1 MMRRPSDQSPDPDAD
16 ASMHDIVYPDVERL
30 RTADDALAMNEE
42 TFRALYERTAR
53 PLWAYLA
60 RATGSPQLADD
71 LLQEAYFRLLRSR
84 TVHES
89 EAHQR
94 HYLFRIALNLVRDE
108 RRRRRPDWVP
118 LPEGADERIA
128 DLTAPDAE
136 RSAAVVQALG
146 RLTARDRDL
155 LWFAYSVGSSHA
167 QIADALGLRTASVK
181 QLLFRARRRL
191 AALLGTRSDRS
202 RQS

>member
-1 MMRRPSDQSPDPDAD
+1 MMRPSDPRSDPDAD
-16 ASMHDIVYPDVERL
+16 ASMHDIVYTDVDRL
-30 RTADDALAMNEE
+30 PAADDALAMNEE

-94 HYLFRIALNLVRDE
+94 HYLFKIALNLVRDE

-118 LPEGADERIA
+118 LPEGSDDRLADRA
-128 DLTAPDAE
+128 APDAE
-136 RSAAVVQALG
+136 RNAAVVQALG
-146 RLTARDRDL
+146 RLTPRDRDL
-155 LWFAYSVGSSHA
+155 IWFAYALGSTHA
-167 QIADALGLRTASVK
+167 QIADTFGLRTASVK

-191 AALLGTRSDRS
+191 AALLGTGSDRS

>member
-1 MMRRPSDQSPDPDAD
+1 
-16 ASMHDIVYPDVERL
+16 MHEIVYPDVERL
-30 RTADDALAMNEE
+30 RTADEALAMTEE

-71 LLQEAYFRLLRSR
+71 LLQEAYFRFIRSR

-108 RRRRRPDWVP
+108 RRRRRPDCVP
-118 LPEGADERIA
+118 LTDGAGDRIA
-128 DLTAPDAE
+128 DPAAADAE

-146 RLTARDRDL
+146 RLTPRDRDL
-155 LWFAYSVGSSHA
+155 LWFAYSLGSSHA
-167 QIADALGLRTASVK
+167 QIADTLGLRTSSVK

-191 AALLGTRSDRS
+191 AALLGSGNDGS
-202 RQS
+202 HQS